1 MTERQLGR
9 VFDELH
15 RQAEEMH
22 GPLPVVLAIGDP
34 SDFPKKRNYAYCT
47 NPAYGQQLGVG
58 HGCCMIAVA
67 PKILAADPPRVL
79 GLLMHELGHAV
90 DFLVTPDHPNHGS
103 ERRADSIA
111 QQIWGIPIRY
121 DGDTVQS
128 TCCGVHPRP
137 AHLGL

>member
-15 RQAEEMH
+15 RKAEEMY
-22 GPLPVVLAIGDP
+22 GPLPVVLAIGP
-34 SDFPKKRNYAYCT
+34 ASQFPKPRNYAYCT

-90 DFLVTPDHPNHGS
+90 DFLVTPDHRPT
-103 ERRADSIA
+103 RLIDRQDLRARIA
-111 QQIWGIPIRY
+111 PK
-121 DGDTVQS
+121 
-128 TCCGVHPRP
+128 P
-137 AHLGL
+137 AQLELFG